1 MKMGSTLEDVAKLAK
16 VSPATVSRVINKTT
30 RVSPEVQSRIRAAA
44 EKLGFDLRKRN
55 KTRLI
60 AFVLSN
66 RSLLYPF
73 HSQVL
78 LAAQAYCSAQDYDV
92 VFLPLQYA
100 EGQDSDKLH
109 LPAILRRADVIDGF
123 IASGV
128 NYQNLFEALSRTGL
142 PFTILGD
149 TVQGKWREDEYDV
162 VRIDDTDGAYELTK
176 YLQSLGHTKIAFLGN
191 TRLKWFSRRHEGY
204 LRATREASL
213 VPIVL
218 SVDSENEYEIGF
230 IGMKRLLS
238 DRTKGVGAVFA
249 ASDAIAFGVY
259 TALRELD
266 IPVPGAL
273 SICGFNDTPDASLLF
288 PPLTSVNV
296 FPELIGRSLAE
307 LLLSRINNPALPPQT
322 RTLHT
327 RLVKRESCLPA
338 RTLQPA

>member
-1 MKMGSTLEDVAKLAK
+1 MKASSTLEDVARLAK

-30 RVSPEVQSRIRAAA
+30 RVSPDVQARIRAAA

-60 AFVLSN
+60 AFILSN

-78 LAAQAYCSAQDYDV
+78 LASQAYCAAQDYDV
-92 VFLPLQYA
+92 VFLPLQYS
-100 EGQDSDKLH
+100 EGQDWDKLH
-109 LPAILRRADVIDGF
+109 LPRIFHRADVIDGF

-128 NYQNLFEALSRTGL
+128 NHQNLFDALSRTGL

-149 TVQGKWREDEYDV
+149 TVQGNWRASEYDV
-162 VRIDDTDGAYELTK
+162 VRIDDTDGGYEVTR
-176 YLQSLGHTKIAFLGN
+176 YLQSLGHTKVAFVGN
-191 TRLKWFSRRHEGY
+191 TRLKWFARRHEGY
-204 LRATREASL
+204 LRAMQEASL
-213 VPIVL
+213 APTVS

-230 IGMKRLLS
+230 IGIKHLLA
-238 DRTKGVGAVFA
+238 DREKSVGAVFA

-266 IPVPGAL
+266 IPVPGAI
-273 SICGFNDTPDASLLF
+273 SVCGFNDTPDASLLY

-307 LLLSRINNPALPPQT
+307 LLLARINDSTLPPQT
-322 RTLHT
+322 RILHT

-338 RTLQPA
+338 RTLQPV